1 MTKKELKKLR
11 KDVLSD
17 KEREA
22 LQASRD
28 RANARQVEQNR
39 VAEAMG
45 KPAELM
51 TADEQDILRR
61 ACLVAITK

>member
-39 VAEAMG
+39 VAAVLAKQPEQ
-45 KPAELM
+45 M
-51 TADEQDILRR
+51 TADEQDVLRR

>member
-39 VAEAMG
+39 VAAVLAKQPEQ
-45 KPAELM
+45 M

>member
-39 VAEAMG
+39 VAAVLAKQPEQ
-45 KPAELM
+45 L
-51 TADEQDILRR
+51 TADDQDVLRR
-61 ACLVAITK
+61 ACLVALTE

>member
-39 VAEAMG
+39 VAAVLAKQPEQ
-45 KPAELM
+45 M

-61 ACLVAITK
+61 ACLVAITE

>member
-28 RANARQVEQNR
+28 RANARQVEQDR
-39 VAEAMG
+39 VAAVLAKQPEQ
-45 KPAELM
+45 M

-61 ACLVAITK
+61 ACLVAITE